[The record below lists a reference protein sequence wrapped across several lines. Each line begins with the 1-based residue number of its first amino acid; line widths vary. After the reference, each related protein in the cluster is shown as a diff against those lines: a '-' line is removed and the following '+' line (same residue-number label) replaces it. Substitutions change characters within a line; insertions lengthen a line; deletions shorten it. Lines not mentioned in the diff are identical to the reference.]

1 MRRLALGLAAVALV
15 TTSAFAGAAR
25 TPAPAVAAPASPA
38 RAAAAPARINGTG
51 SSYVGLAMDLWTSE
65 ATTRGLDVNY
75 TQSGSPQGLR
85 LFADRSTDFAGT
97 EAEFSSLGITSE
109 SGVTRGFQYVPD
121 VAGAVAVM
129 YNIDDRAGRKVDYL
143 RLSRSTVAKIFMGY
157 ISNWSDPQITNDLGG
172 RIVLPDKPI
181 KVVFR
186 SGESGTTALF
196 YDFVA
201 NTEPALFADWAA
213 RNRFNRNVRIIDLLP
228 GTFAPSTIGQG
239 GSDQIASYVANT
251 PGTIGYDEFGYAQVY
266 GNQVAWVQNAAGNW
280 VKPYAPNITAALES
294 ARLRPDLSQDL
305 RNVYGSPNPG
315 AYPISAYSYLVTQC
329 ARAAD
334 RATCTGPYV
343 NGGVAET
350 LTGFMRY
357 VACDG
362 QIQMAD
368 IGYAPLPP
376 QLSQYV
382 ADAVGRMNGTRP
394 ERLTRGN
401 CANPRFDPGYL
412 LPGGETP
419 PALPD
424 PPGVENVIGAD
435 GGGDGGDDETAGGD
449 GGAGGAGAAGPTTT
463 AGTGDEEAA
472 PGLDDLG
479 LGGGSSDWRD
489 VDPVA
494 FDRPGMERIGRWPL
508 LVVVLILAVPVVGG
522 MVASAVRRRRGTDPS
537 GAPP

>member
-1 MRRLALGLAAVALV
+1 M
-15 TTSAFAGAAR
+15 
-25 TPAPAVAAPASPA
+25 
-38 RAAAAPARINGTG
+38 
-51 SSYVGLAMDLWTSE
+51 
-65 ATTRGLDVNY
+65 
-75 TQSGSPQGLR
+75 
-85 LFADRSTDFAGT
+85 
-97 EAEFSSLGITSE
+97 
-109 SGVTRGFQYVPD
+109 
-121 VAGAVAVM
+121 
-129 YNIDDRAGRKVDYL
+129 
-143 RLSRSTVAKIFMGY
+143 
-157 ISNWSDPQITNDLGG
+157 
-172 RIVLPDKPI
+172 
-181 KVVFR
+181 
-186 SGESGTTALF
+186 
-196 YDFVA
+196 
-201 NTEPALFADWAA
+201 
-213 RNRFNRNVRIIDLLP
+213 
-228 GTFAPSTIGQG
+228 
-239 GSDQIASYVANT
+239 
-251 PGTIGYDEFGYAQVY
+251 
-266 GNQVAWVQNAAGNW
+266 
-280 VKPYAPNITAALES
+280 
-294 ARLRPDLSQDL
+294 
-305 RNVYGSPNPG
+305 
-315 AYPISAYSYLVTQC
+315 TQC

-334 RATCTGPYV
+334 RATCTGPYIK
-343 NGGVAET
+343 GGVAET

-357 VACDG
+357 VACEG
-362 QIQMAD
+362 QVQMAD

-382 ADAVGRMNGTRP
+382 ADAIGRMNGTRA

-463 AGTGDEEAA
+463 AGAGDEEAA
-472 PGLDDLG
+472 AGLDDLG

-522 MVASAVRRRRGTDPS
+522 MVAGAVRRRRGTGPS